1 MIGNRMFVAG
11 VVATAALVALP
22 VSAQSAQK
30 VGVIEVQR
38 IVQDSAVG
46 KESLARIQKVSAAK
60 QEDLTKRQ
68 TELRDLEKRIQ
79 EQGKSLSEE
88 AMEKLQKDYQQ
99 KALDLKRFQDD
110 AQRELE
116 ELQRR

>member
-60 QEDLTKRQ
+60 QEDLTKKFY
-68 TELRDLEKRIQ
+68 EVSEKVY
-79 EQGKSLSEE
+79 KN
-88 AMEKLQKDYQQ
+88 A
-99 KALDLKRFQDD
+99 APQDRAPFD
-110 AQRELE
+110 GGAAPGADGQYYDGDVK
-116 ELQRR
+116 